1 MFNLE
6 TGKIKLK
13 PNEIKTVSFKKGKFK
28 KKPVVN
34 ITANGNY
41 NYFLVSVSKRM
52 FIVENNTNENII
64 LHYTA
69 SETNNIVSV
78 TTPVVLTIATTNYSI
93 VFETGSPDVGTI
105 DVNLD
110 DYTTPPEGESVTYSL
125 VDDESITDLEFYVSI
140 TNNTL
145 TLIDN
150 QMLFLAHDPLVF
162 DVLVTLDS
170 DPSVTATIT
179 MTFDPATQIYS
190 ADNEDGITLV
200 TNSFLTPFRQYHITY
215 NASSGESS
223 SVFIL
228 PELSQDASENYIKIT
243 ANISSSPSMQLNIS
257 NSLEIYLTDNP
268 EDPTNNRTIQE
279 VSLFQNNDYGLNLQ
293 DETSYYFWHDENDNA
308 WYVST
313 ERFPL
318 G

>member
-34 ITANGNY
+34 ITAKGNY
-41 NYFLVSVSKRM
+41 NYFLVSVNKRM
-52 FIVENNTNENII
+52 FIVENNTNENIV

-69 SETNNIVSV
+69 SETNNTISV
-78 TTPVVLTIATTNYSI
+78 TTPVVLTILTTDYSI
-93 VFETGSPDVGTI
+93 LFETGSPDVGTI

-110 DYTTPPEGESVTYSL
+110 DYTTPPQGETVTYSL
-125 VDDESITDLEFYVSI
+125 VDDGSITDLAFYVSI
-140 TNNTL
+140 NNNTL
-145 TLIDN
+145 TLVDN

-170 DPSVTATIT
+170 DPNITATIT

-190 ADNEDGITLV
+190 ADSEDGITLT
-200 TNSFLTPFRQYHITY
+200 TNSLLTPFRQYHITY

-228 PELSQDASENYIKIT
+228 PELSQNASENYIKIT
-243 ANISSSPSMQLNIS
+243 ANITSSPSMQLNIS
-257 NSLEIYLTDNP
+257 NELEIYLTSNP

-279 VSLFQNNDYGLNLQ
+279 NSLFPNNDYGLNLE
-293 DETSYYFWHDENDNA
+293 DTNSYYFWHDENDNV

-318 G
+318 S